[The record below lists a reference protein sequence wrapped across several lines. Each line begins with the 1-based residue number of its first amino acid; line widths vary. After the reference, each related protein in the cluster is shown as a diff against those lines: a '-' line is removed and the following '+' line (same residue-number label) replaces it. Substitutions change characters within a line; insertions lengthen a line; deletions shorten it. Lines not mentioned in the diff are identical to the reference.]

1 MIIFIILLLVA
12 VIATLIVYN
21 IHIQKKIESF
31 KNLNARVNN
40 LSVLQDFM
48 KLAGE
53 EDSVENKLKRM
64 NDIVID
70 KYDIKYS
77 TIVVF
82 DGAEYVIKASNVDSK
97 HYETLVNLHN
107 EEIFQDSV
115 ATATPKYVTIENE
128 NEKLPYQKA
137 EMGRAKSAMFFPL
150 YIDNIYIGYWIMESG
165 QMHAFDKTDTT
176 IIEVVK
182 DNIISILRTV
192 AYQDT
197 IENIDRIDQFTELH
211 SAEYLYGKAKKVM
224 DQYVTSAVCMFRIT
238 NIEKINEQFSRQ
250 MGNEIITE
258 VAKIVRQRMTKEYI
272 FVRYMGPK
280 FVIVFSGVEEV
291 AVEQFLTDLKNEIEE
306 LALVEGD
313 VDENE
318 VDEDDIENSAS
329 PMVNMVVSTYYK
341 GTGIEQL
348 TKKLEEYVDY
358 VRKLPDDKMIE
369 CNKEISKNA
378 TETPCFFI

>member
-1 MIIFIILLLVA
+1 
-12 VIATLIVYN
+12 
-21 IHIQKKIESF
+21 
-31 KNLNARVNN
+31 
-40 LSVLQDFM
+40 M

-53 EDSVENKLKRM
+53 EDTVENKLKRM
-64 NDIVID
+64 NEIVID
-70 KYDIKYS
+70 RYDIKYS

-82 DGAEYVIKASNVDSK
+82 NGAEYVIKASNVDPK
-97 HYETLVNLHN
+97 HYDTLVNLHN

-182 DNIISILRTV
+182 DNIISVLQTV

-197 IENIDRIDQFTELH
+197 IENIDRIDKFTELH
-211 SAEYLYGKAKKVM
+211 SAEYLYGNAKKVM
-224 DQYVTSAVCMFRIT
+224 DQYPTSAVCMFRIT
-238 NIEKINEQFSRQ
+238 NIEEINEQYGRQ

-258 VAKIVRQRMTKEYI
+258 VGKIVRARMAKEYI

-280 FVIVFSGVEEV
+280 FVIVFSGVEEIS
-291 AVEQFLTDLKNEIEE
+291 VEQFLKDVKDEIEE
-306 LALVEGD
+306 LAILDNASENEE
-313 VDENE
+313 DENE
-318 VDEDDIENSAS
+318 ENHIEEKSAS
-329 PMVNMVVSTYYK
+329 PLINFVISTYYK

-348 TKKLEEYVDY
+348 TKRLEEYIDSAP
-358 VRKLPDDKMIE
+358 K
-369 CNKEISKNA
+369 
-378 TETPCFFI
+378 TENQINFI